1 VLTYARSSTP
11 HRELIEMADIDVRNT
26 EEAPPENGY
35 TTAELVFWIFGI
47 LMIPLAPILMIAF
60 LTPHSGM

>member
-1 VLTYARSSTP
+1 
-11 HRELIEMADIDVRNT
+11 MADINVKRET
-26 EEAPPENGY
+26 ETSPKEDY
-35 TTAELVFWIFGI
+35 TVGELIFWIAGI